1 MKLKFESK
9 ISKYLILSIFIL
21 FLYLEI
27 SYFYIFTCIL
37 FITNLYKIIDKEKI
51 FYLVSVFTFYFL
63 RFVFS
68 LSSSFDRNWDS
79 FSLYNFSYANTR
91 FFDLQQNLVSMKCI
105 ITNVDKYY
113 YKFSTTSYISC
124 PYSAKYGPL
133 STKIPFLGDIWI
145 ATLILSFAAIVSILY
160 LYKYVVDRN
169 ENYFFITILFLSPAT
184 NFLIERMNI
193 DIFIFLVSIY
203 CLINYKKYP
212 RLGTFFILILSLYK
226 LHPFGLL
233 VGLTFYFVIKKDKK
247 LFQMNFNAIILF
259 FVVYLL
265 DSIYYMDVLATEWRP
280 ADLRTTFGLL
290 SDSLILDKILGVG
303 VNTVYIFLIVI
314 ILLLALTLN
323 RLKLFSNFQLDEV
336 EELIFYSFAFL
347 ICLNFMYANY
357 DYRIALFLPIS
368 YIFYKKLESTKI
380 VHLFIF
386 LLPIGLKITNRNPE
400 LIYIDNFF
408 AIIGRISIYVFISCI
423 LLIIFYEI
431 KAYRFKNI
439 YKFVTQNE

>member
-1 MKLKFESK
+1 
-9 ISKYLILSIFIL
+9 
-21 FLYLEI
+21 
-27 SYFYIFTCIL
+27 
-37 FITNLYKIIDKEKI
+37 
-51 FYLVSVFTFYFL
+51 
-63 RFVFS
+63 
-68 LSSSFDRNWDS
+68 
-79 FSLYNFSYANTR
+79 
-91 FFDLQQNLVSMKCI
+91 
-105 ITNVDKYY
+105 
-113 YKFSTTSYISC
+113 
-124 PYSAKYGPL
+124 
-133 STKIPFLGDIWI
+133 
-145 ATLILSFAAIVSILY
+145 
-160 LYKYVVDRN
+160 
-169 ENYFFITILFLSPAT
+169 
-184 NFLIERMNI
+184 
-193 DIFIFLVSIY
+193 
-203 CLINYKKYP
+203 
-212 RLGTFFILILSLYK
+212 
-226 LHPFGLL
+226 
-233 VGLTFYFVIKKDKK
+233 
-247 LFQMNFNAIILF
+247 MNFNAIILF
-259 FVVYLL
+259 FLVYLL

-336 EELIFYSFAFL
+336 EELIFYPFAFL

-386 LLPIGLKITNRNPE
+386 FLPIGLEITNRNPE

-423 LLIIFYEI
+423 LLTIFNEI
-431 KAYRFKNI
+431 KAYEFKNI

>member
-160 LYKYVVDRN
+160 LYKYVIDRN

-184 NFLIERMNI
+184 NFLIERI
-193 DIFIFLVSIY
+193 LIFL
-203 CLINYKKYP
+203 
-212 RLGTFFILILSLYK
+212 
-226 LHPFGLL
+226 
-233 VGLTFYFVIKKDKK
+233 
-247 LFQMNFNAIILF
+247 
-259 FVVYLL
+259 
-265 DSIYYMDVLATEWRP
+265 
-280 ADLRTTFGLL
+280 
-290 SDSLILDKILGVG
+290 
-303 VNTVYIFLIVI
+303 
-314 ILLLALTLN
+314 
-323 RLKLFSNFQLDEV
+323 FS
-336 EELIFYSFAFL
+336 
-347 ICLNFMYANY
+347 
-357 DYRIALFLPIS
+357 
-368 YIFYKKLESTKI
+368 
-380 VHLFIF
+380 
-386 LLPIGLKITNRNPE
+386 
-400 LIYIDNFF
+400 
-408 AIIGRISIYVFISCI
+408 
-423 LLIIFYEI
+423 
-431 KAYRFKNI
+431 
-439 YKFVTQNE
+439 

>member
-160 LYKYVVDRN
+160 LYKYVIDRN

-203 CLINYKKYP
+203 CLINY
-212 RLGTFFILILSLYK
+212 
-226 LHPFGLL
+226 
-233 VGLTFYFVIKKDKK
+233 
-247 LFQMNFNAIILF
+247 
-259 FVVYLL
+259 
-265 DSIYYMDVLATEWRP
+265 YMDVLATEWRP

-303 VNTVYIFLIVI
+303 VNAVYIILIVI

-347 ICLNFMYANY
+347 ICLNFVYANY

-386 LLPIGLKITNRNPE
+386 LLPIGLEITNRNPE

-423 LLIIFYEI
+423 LLIIFNEI